1 MGDYPN
7 AQYLMCYQRFQTFLM
22 ACKMYEHLFVMD
34 WNKNCVDKYVKKLII
49 IYVYYEN
56 KAENVWIFFSFLF
69 CKKKNKMILQR
80 VNAAVRCEHI
90 NS

>member
-7 AQYLMCYQRFQTFLM
+7 AQYLMFYQRFQTFLM
-22 ACKMYEHLFVMD
+22 ACNMYEHLFVMD
-34 WNKNCVDKYVKKLII
+34 WNNNCVDKYVKKLII

-56 KAENVWIFFSFLF
+56 KAENVSIFSFLF
-69 CKKKNKMILQR
+69 CEKKKKILQS
-80 VNAAVRCEHI
+80 VNAAVRCENN

>member
-7 AQYLMCYQRFQTFLM
+7 AQYLMFDQRFQTFLM
-22 ACKMYEHLFVMD
+22 ACKMYEHLFVME
-34 WNKNCVDKYVKKLII
+34 WNNNCVDKYVKKLII

-56 KAENVWIFFSFLF
+56 KAENVSIFSFLF

-80 VNAAVRCEHI
+80 MNAAVRCEY